1 MRCVRGTARAGS
13 GPCPPTWG
21 WPRGAAGRD
30 RPPAEGGGASSAAGA
45 GARFLSPG
53 ALLLREEGRQDLLGI
68 GVEGLPVEGHS
79 KGDVQADRPRF
90 LVLARP
96 VDHLLRRADEEA
108 ADPLLERRPPLGLH
122 PLFLPLRRLL
132 GGAHVEADVDR
143 AEDPGGIAPLLLAP
157 LVQDLALPPE
167 GVGGNVGGVPAVGV
181 LGDRAERPFLS
192 EAADPDP
199 QMPLQRFGITPG
211 LVELEVATAE
221 VRDPLVEEEPQDL
234 NRLFQLVLA
243 HPYALEGEAVP
254 FILTLVPAGP
264 DAALD
269 APPRDVVDGAERLGQ
284 HAGVAI
290 VDAEDEAA
298 DADVLRLVGQ
308 RRHR

>member
-21 WPRGAAGRD
+21 WPGGAAWRD
-30 RPPAEGGGASSAAGA
+30 RPPAEGRAASSAAGA
-45 GARFLSPG
+45 R
-53 ALLLREEGRQDLLGI
+53 LLLRRGLLPGEEGRQDLLGV
-68 GVEGLPVEGHS
+68 GVEGLPVERGPHA
-79 KGDVQADRPRF
+79 DVEADRPRLF
-90 LVLARP
+90 VFAHP
-96 VDHLLRRADEEA
+96 VDHLLRGADEEP
-108 ADPLLERRPPLGLH
+108 ADPLLERRPPLGPH
-122 PLFLPLRRLL
+122 PLVLPLRRLL

-157 LVQDLALPPE
+157 LVQDLALAPE

-211 LVELEVATAE
+211 LVELEVAPAE

-243 HPYALEGEAVP
+243 HPYALEGEDGP
-254 FILTLVPAGP
+254 FIFTLVPAGP
-264 DAALD
+264 DAAR
-269 APPRDVVDGAERLGQ
+269 A
-284 HAGVAI
+284 
-290 VDAEDEAA
+290 
-298 DADVLRLVGQ
+298 
-308 RRHR
+308 